1 MLVRSAEQRV
11 ALHVDQVVGN
21 QEVVVKNL
29 GPQLARLPGLA
40 GMSLLATGEVVPIY
54 NPVALAAVYGQ
65 RADRRRRR
73 AAGAGDDARKSE
85 EAKAP
90 LVLVV
95 DDSLTVRRVTQRLL
109 AREGFRVTVAKDGL
123 DALEQL
129 EVERPAVMLTDIEM
143 PRMDGFDLLRN
154 VRHDPRWQG
163 LPVIMITSRIAQK
176 HRDLALQLGADH
188 YLGKPYDEEQLI
200 ALIQE
205 NVARTMPA

>member
-1 MLVRSAEQRV
+1 
-11 ALHVDQVVGN
+11 
-21 QEVVVKNL
+21 
-29 GPQLARLPGLA
+29 
-40 GMSLLATGEVVPIY
+40 
-54 NPVALAAVYGQ
+54 VYGQ
-65 RADRRRRR
+65 RPGTQADTPHVPVVVEEV
-73 AAGAGDDARKSE
+73 E

-90 LVLVV
+90 LILVV

-109 AREGFRVTVAKDGL
+109 TREGFRVTVAKDGL

-176 HRDLALQLGADH
+176 HRDLAIQLGADH

-200 ALIQE
+200 GLIQE
-205 NVARTMPA
+205 NIAKKMPA

>member
-1 MLVRSAEQRV
+1 VRSAEQRV

-65 RADRRRRR
+65 RSA
-73 AAGAGDDARKSE
+73 AEAGAPHVPVVVE
-85 EAKAP
+85 EVQEAKAP
-90 LVLVV
+90 LILVV

-109 AREGFRVTVAKDGL
+109 TREGFRVTVAKDGL

-205 NVARTMPA
+205 NVAKTMPA